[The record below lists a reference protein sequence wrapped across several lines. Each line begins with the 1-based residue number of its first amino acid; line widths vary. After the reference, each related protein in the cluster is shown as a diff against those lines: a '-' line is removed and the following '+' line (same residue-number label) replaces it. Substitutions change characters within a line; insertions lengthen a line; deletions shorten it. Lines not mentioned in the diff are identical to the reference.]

1 MRYSREAVVF
11 RASVACALVTA
22 IACGSADAS
31 LESASEPTP
40 ARLVIEL
47 TPAAPAFEV
56 GTIGQVSA
64 RIFSQAGEEMQWSAP
79 RRIEASDSSV
89 LRVNADGSILA
100 RRVGRSWLRVTWAG
114 RVFMHDSVQVS
125 VGVQGVGTVRF
136 FAFEGGCW
144 VIEADPLTA
153 YLPTNLPNG
162 LKTDGLRVRYA
173 ARPSK
178 YDGDVCMVGTLVDLD
193 SIRVDTP

>member
-1 MRYSREAVVF
+1 MHLSKEAVVF
-11 RASVACALVTA
+11 RVTVGWALVTA
-22 IACGSADAS
+22 MACGSADAS
-31 LESASEPTP
+31 RESAPQPTP
-40 ARLVIEL
+40 SRLVIEL
-47 TPAAPAFEV
+47 TPAAPAIEV
-56 GTIGQVSA
+56 GTIAQVSA
-64 RIFSQAGEEMQWSAP
+64 RIFSQTGEEMQWSAP
-79 RRIEASDSSV
+79 RRIETSDSSV
-89 LRVNADGSILA
+89 VRVNADGSILA

-114 RVFMHDSVQVS
+114 RVFVHDSVQVS

-136 FAFEGGCW
+136 FGFEGGCW

-153 YLPTNLPNG
+153 YRPTNLPGG

-178 YDGDVCMVGTLVDLD
+178 YDGDFCMVGTLIDLD